1 MRDAVNART
10 GHLDLSSC
18 RKKDIRMKK
27 SKANPCELLNIIKWY
42 NVRIMGIPGAG
53 GGRGGDGDRVG
64 RVRERAENLFKKI
77 MAEMTQIWRETFIQL
92 HGAYRCPNRYNPKKA
107 SLRHI
112 IIKLSKIQGKGKNSD
127 SSKRKG
133 TRRIQGAPI
142 RLSIHFSAENTMVKG
157 ERFFSEIRKQ
167 NKDVHCGY
175 LIQHGAE
182 SPSQNN

>member
-1 MRDAVNART
+1 MIQCPYC
-10 GHLDLSSC
+10 G
-18 RKKDIRMKK
+18 
-27 SKANPCELLNIIKWY
+27 NPRSRRREG
-42 NVRIMGIPGAG
+42 RRQRQG
-53 GGRGGDGDRVG
+53 GGRA
-64 RVRERAENLFKKI
+64 RERAENLFKKI

-127 SSKRKG
+127 SSKRKR
-133 TRRIQGAPI
+133 TRCIQGAPI

-167 NKDVHCGY
+167 NKDIHYGY

-182 SPSQNN
+182 SPSRSGQARRRNERCPNQKEVTFTVPASR